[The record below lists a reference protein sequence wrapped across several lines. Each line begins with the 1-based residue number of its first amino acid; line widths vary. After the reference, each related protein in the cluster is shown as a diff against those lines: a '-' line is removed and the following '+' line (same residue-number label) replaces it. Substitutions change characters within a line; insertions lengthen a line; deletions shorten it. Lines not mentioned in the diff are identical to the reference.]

1 MRTNLIDKP
10 RGRLARAV
18 LALTIIGAVLGG
30 AVGPALAQ
38 QQQGPTLAPNGTN
51 TTTPAGPMGP
61 TPAGPQNQSTGGNAT
76 NATSPTNATNAS
88 NGSAGAGAGGGGGGF
103 FGGGGGFGVPSTD
116 KIAGDLVNATV
127 GAAAN
132 AFTDAA
138 GAVFMF
144 PWKFVTMRFA
154 PFEQGSASAG
164 GGGPLAIWERP
175 DAPVFGTLYDI
186 AMDSMLYIALL
197 LFGAFFLIDWFGNL
211 SADPAADGPI
221 ERLFLRAADCLHL
234 LFSWPIA
241 WGHFLLASYIAY
253 VFMPS
258 QEAIASTVNEGLA
271 NIIGLA
277 GAAVA
282 LIYVPF
288 LLVIFLWLLL
298 KHAGAFVYLVIGL
311 AAYPALVAAGIPDH
325 WLLGRLGAYA
335 ENTRSKYVVAAWWP
349 VPTAVVLGIGYQ
361 IDSALLDLLTIGD
374 LFGTAAAG
382 AIVYPVLWLV
392 ALHAPNKVF
401 SDGSPPMRNWKSKF
415 SRESGGPPPGGGGGS
430 GSPPGPPGGASALA
444 GGAAAGALA
453 AGSASA
459 GASAA
464 SAGGSAANAGGS
476 LAQSGSEAFSRLN
489 NSSPSQRTLA
499 ADGGLQTMNAAQTGA
514 GSAGTGGGAG
524 GGGSSAIG
532 GGFGPS
538 DTGTS
543 TGSTGGAE
551 ASSGAYSTGNASSEA
566 WDSGGSINDTHGIIE
581 AGPSTF
587 DTTQRYEPYTYH
599 EKGGFQRIDPPKRA
613 TWLSEEGG
621 FDRLNE
627 ATDEPLRFKG
637 ENDGQMYDL
646 GGIDP
651 KDAPYNSVGSSG
663 AETIRD
669 T

>member
-1 MRTNLIDKP
+1 MKTP
-10 RGRLARAV
+10 THSRGRLTRAA
-18 LALTIIGAVLGG
+18 LALALVGALLGG

-38 QQQGPTLAPNGTN
+38 QQAPNGTN
-51 TTTPAGPMGP
+51 TTANGTAP
-61 TPAGPQNQSTGGNAT
+61 TTNQSTGGNAT
-76 NATSPTNATNAS
+76 TTNTTNGTNNS
-88 NGSAGAGAGGGGGGF
+88 GGSSGF
-103 FGGGGGFGVPSTD
+103 FGGGGGFGVASTD
-116 KIAGDLVNATV
+116 KIAGDLVHATV

-241 WGHFLLASYIAY
+241 WGHFLLASYLAY

-258 QEAIASTVNEGLA
+258 QEAIASTVNEGLS
-271 NIIGLA
+271 NIIGLM
-277 GAAVA
+277 GASVA
-282 LIYVPF
+282 LMYVPF
-288 LLVIFLWLLL
+288 LLVIFLWLLV

-349 VPTAVVLGIGYQ
+349 VPTAVALGIGYQ
-361 IDSALLDLLTIGD
+361 VDGALLELLTAGDLLND
-374 LFGTAAAG
+374 AAGG
-382 AIVYPVLWLV
+382 AIVYPVLWLA
-392 ALHAPNKVF
+392 ALYAPIKVF

-415 SRESGGPPPGGGGGS
+415 SRGSGGPPSGRGGGGS
-430 GSPPGPPGGASALA
+430 PSGPPGGASALA

-453 AGSASA
+453 AGSTSA

-464 SAGGSAANAGGS
+464 SADGSAASAGGS

-538 DTGTS
+538 SSSG
-543 TGSTGGAE
+543 TGSTGGVGAD
-551 ASSGAYSTGNASSEA
+551 SGGAYSTGTAGSSA
-566 WDSGGSINDTHGIIE
+566 WRSETTLNQAHDITQPTDQ
-581 AGPSTF
+581 AF

-599 EKGGFQRIDPPKRA
+599 EKGGFQRVDPPKRA
-613 TWLSEEGG
+613 TWLTEKGG
-621 FDRLNE
+621 FERLDE

-646 GGIDP
+646 SNVNP
-651 KDAPYNSVGSSG
+651 SETSYNSVGSSG

>member
-1 MRTNLIDKP
+1 MLIWFRT
-10 RGRLARAV
+10 
-18 LALTIIGAVLGG
+18 
-30 AVGPALAQ
+30 
-38 QQQGPTLAPNGTN
+38 
-51 TTTPAGPMGP
+51 
-61 TPAGPQNQSTGGNAT
+61 PQRS
-76 NATSPTNATNAS
+76 
-88 NGSAGAGAGGGGGGF
+88 
-103 FGGGGGFGVPSTD
+103 
-116 KIAGDLVNATV
+116 K
-127 GAAAN
+127 
-132 AFTDAA
+132 
-138 GAVFMF
+138 
-144 PWKFVTMRFA
+144 
-154 PFEQGSASAG
+154 
-164 GGGPLAIWERP
+164 
-175 DAPVFGTLYDI
+175 
-186 AMDSMLYIALL
+186 
-197 LFGAFFLIDWFGNL
+197 
-211 SADPAADGPI
+211 
-221 ERLFLRAADCLHL
+221 
-234 LFSWPIA
+234 
-241 WGHFLLASYIAY
+241 
-253 VFMPS
+253 
-258 QEAIASTVNEGLA
+258 
-271 NIIGLA
+271 
-277 GAAVA
+277 
-282 LIYVPF
+282 
-288 LLVIFLWLLL
+288 
-298 KHAGAFVYLVIGL
+298 
-311 AAYPALVAAGIPDH
+311 AAGIPDH
-325 WLLGRLGAYA
+325 WLLGRLDAYA

-464 SAGGSAANAGGS
+464 SAGGSAASAGGS

-524 GGGSSAIG
+524 GGGSSTIG

-538 DTGTS
+538 SSSGA
-543 TGSTGGAE
+543 GSTGGTGAD
-551 ASSGAYSTGNASSEA
+551 SGGAYSTGGGSEA
-566 WDSGGSINDTHGIIE
+566 WKASSLNDAEGVTE
-581 AGPSTF
+581 VTDQTF
-587 DTTQRYEPYTYH
+587 DTLQRYEPYTYH
-599 EKGGFQRIDPPKRA
+599 EKGGFQRVDPPKRA

-646 GGIDP
+646 REIGQ
-651 KDAPYNSVGSSG
+651 AESTYNPTGSSG

>member
-1 MRTNLIDKP
+1 MIVMTTTTTET
-10 RGRLARAV
+10 RGRLTRAV
-18 LALTIIGAVLGG
+18 LAVVLVGALLGG

-38 QQQGPTLAPNGTN
+38 QAPPAPNGTN
-51 TTTPAGPMGP
+51 TTNGTDPTAPGVPAS
-61 TPAGPQNQSTGGNAT
+61 QSTFGNAT
-76 NATSPTNATNAS
+76 SGTNGTNGTNAS
-88 NGSAGAGAGGGGGGF
+88 NATNDSSDF
-103 FGGGGGFGVPSTD
+103 FGGGGFGVPSTD

-138 GAVFMF
+138 GGVFMF

-154 PFEQGSASAG
+154 PFEQGSAG
-164 GGGPLAIWERP
+164 GGNGPLAIWERP
-175 DAPVFGTLYDI
+175 DAPLFGTIYDI
-186 AMDSMLYIALL
+186 AMNSMLYIALL
-197 LFGAFFLIDWFGNL
+197 IFGAFFVIDWFGNF
-211 SADPAADGPI
+211 SASPGADGPV

-241 WGHFLLASYIAY
+241 WSHFLLASYLAY
-253 VFMPS
+253 VFMPG
-258 QEAIASTVNEGLA
+258 QEAIASTVNEGLS

-288 LLVIFLWLLL
+288 LLVIFLWLLV
-298 KHAGAFVYLVIGL
+298 KHAGAFVYLVVGL

-325 WLLGRLGAYA
+325 PILGRLGAFA

-349 VPTAVVLGIGYQ
+349 VPTAVVLRIGYQ
-361 IDSALLDLLTIGD
+361 VDGALLELLTAGDLLND
-374 LFGTAAAG
+374 AAGG
-382 AIVYPVLWLV
+382 AIVYPILWLA
-392 ALHAPNKVF
+392 ALYAPIKVF
-401 SDGSPPMRNWKSKF
+401 ADGSPPLRNWKSKF
-415 SRESGGPPPGGGGGS
+415 SRGNGRSAGGGVGGGS
-430 GSPPGPPGGASALA
+430 SSGLPGGASALA
-444 GGAAAGALA
+444 GGAAVGALA
-453 AGSASA
+453 AGSTSA

-464 SAGGSAANAGGS
+464 SAGGSAASAGGS
-476 LAQSGSEAFSRLN
+476 LAQSGSKAFGRLN
-489 NSSPSQRTLA
+489 NGSPSQRTLA